1 MTPTSA
7 WPPDHETAAAKVGS
21 EGVPGWT
28 GKVTALAEAAAGL
41 QAAADAWYDGLH
53 RVSDPDNRPVHRQSY
68 ADAVMARNAAAW
80 DHLLVLVE
88 HVPAVLPQVR
98 AAARSEEFLAGPV
111 SADLRQLPGLDEGV
125 DHIVHL
131 REEWLQ
137 VLALIDAAHPRSGE
151 PWAQQADALRNE
163 EAWRHTAPL
172 ARQAAA
178 LARAADHL
186 SHRVSTRGRAADLR
200 HDAALAR
207 SPAPRPAR
215 QPSMPAARLPQQ
227 PVNRRTR

>member
-7 WPPDHETAAAKVGS
+7 WPPDHGAPAAEV
-21 EGVPGWT
+21 EGFPGWAES
-28 GKVTALAEAAAGL
+28 VTALAEAAAGL
-41 QAAADAWYDGLH
+41 QDTADAWYDGLH
-53 RVSDPDNRPVHRQSY
+53 HFSDPDNRFAHGQSY

-88 HVPAVLPQVR
+88 HVPALLPQVR
-98 AAARSEEFLAGPV
+98 AAARSEEVLAGPI
-111 SADLRQLPGLDEGV
+111 SEDLRQLPGFDEGV
-125 DHIVHL
+125 DRIAHL

-163 EAWRHTAPL
+163 EAWRHTASL

-178 LARAADHL
+178 LARAADHF

-207 SPAPRPAR
+207 SPAARPVR

-227 PVNRRTR
+227 PVNRRSR